1 MAGGE
6 VRAGVRA
13 LLLRVGDPR
22 LFVGP
27 AGAVLYSGLRAGG
40 GGGVRLASG
49 RGGKWAGRLP
59 ELFRGQL

>member
-1 MAGGE
+1 MPGGE
-6 VRAGVRA
+6 RPSR
-13 LLLRVGDPR
+13 R
-22 LFVGP
+22 LSPPLESRGSSAFVGP
-27 AGAVLYSGLRAGG
+27 AGAGQYSGLRAGG